1 MSSHS
6 ASPPAKVPA
15 ALWGALVLLVASVAI
30 NYIDR
35 GNLSIAAPL
44 LKDELGISPTQ
55 LGILLSSFFWTY
67 SAFQI
72 VSGWL
77 VDRFN
82 VNWVIAAGFFLWS
95 VATAATGWIH
105 SFAMLIA
112 LRLLLGIGESVAYPC
127 YSKILAGHFAEHQR
141 GLANSLIDAGTK
153 CGPALG
159 TLAGGLL
166 MARFGWRPFFVV
178 LGMGSLL
185 WLPLWFKWM
194 PRSRGA
200 AAQNL
205 GQAPG
210 MADILGRRAAW
221 ATFAGHFC
229 GNYFWYFLLT
239 WLPFYLVRERHFSM
253 IQMASLGSLAYVVT
267 AAATTVAGWLSD
279 RTIVAGATPT
289 RVRKTCTGFGLGFA
303 TLIIGVTVLP
313 DRTASIILLLVSCIS
328 YGIFASSHWAITQT
342 LAGPLAAGKW
352 SGFQNFVANLAGV
365 AAPAVTGFV
374 VTATGHF
381 FGAFAVAAGVAL
393 GGAMIYTFCLGPVE
407 PLEWHKSGVA
417 NLLRSGCV

>member
-1 MSSHS
+1 
-6 ASPPAKVPA
+6 
-15 ALWGALVLLVASVAI
+15 
-30 NYIDR
+30 
-35 GNLSIAAPL
+35 
-44 LKDELGISPTQ
+44 
-55 LGILLSSFFWTY
+55 
-67 SAFQI
+67 
-72 VSGWL
+72 
-77 VDRFN
+77 
-82 VNWVIAAGFFLWS
+82 
-95 VATAATGWIH
+95 
-105 SFAMLIA
+105 
-112 LRLLLGIGESVAYPC
+112 
-127 YSKILAGHFAEHQR
+127 
-141 GLANSLIDAGTK
+141 
-153 CGPALG
+153 
-159 TLAGGLL
+159 
-166 MARFGWRPFFVV
+166 
-178 LGMGSLL
+178 
-185 WLPLWFKWM
+185 
-194 PRSRGA
+194 
-200 AAQNL
+200 
-205 GQAPG
+205 
-210 MADILGRRAAW
+210 
-221 ATFAGHFC
+221 
-229 GNYFWYFLLT
+229 
-239 WLPFYLVRERHFSM
+239 
-253 IQMASLGSLAYVVT
+253 VVT